1 MNGENESL
9 GVVIMARG
17 DSPQLKMREELRTG
31 KLVTL
36 SEAVGHYNF
45 MDNWSKIVFNFLRS
59 LEEESN

>member
-1 MNGENESL
+1 
-9 GVVIMARG
+9 MARG